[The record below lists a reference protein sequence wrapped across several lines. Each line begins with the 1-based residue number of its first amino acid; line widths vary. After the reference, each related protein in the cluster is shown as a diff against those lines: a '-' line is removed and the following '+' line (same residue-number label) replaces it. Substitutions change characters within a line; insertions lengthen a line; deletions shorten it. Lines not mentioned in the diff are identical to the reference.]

1 MDLSAPTEACQ
12 APPQTNMT
20 IAQINKKSAIG
31 QKTMPKKIQNS
42 FPIDICHLR
51 GRGEDTNLVS
61 RGFSVIH
68 HVWERPQDGVNR
80 GTVVPDIVNPE
91 KARSMNRCAAHHH
104 ENPRTESSHWMT
116 GGGTLGK
123 WAFSY
128 PRISTS
134 PS

>member
-1 MDLSAPTEACQ
+1 
-12 APPQTNMT
+12 MT

-31 QKTMPKKIQNS
+31 QKMMPKKIQNS

-51 GRGEDTNLVS
+51 ERGEGTKLVS

-68 HVWERPQDGVNR
+68 HVWERPWEVVDR
-80 GTVVPDIVNPE
+80 GTVVPDFVNPT
-91 KARSMNRCAAHHH
+91 KVRSMGGCVAHHH
-104 ENPRTESSHWMT
+104 EYPGTESPHWMT
-116 GGGTLGK
+116 GGGTLGR

>member
-31 QKTMPKKIQNS
+31 QKMMPKKIQKS
-42 FPIDICHLR
+42 FPIDICHLQ
-51 GRGEDTNLVS
+51 GRGEGTKLVS

-68 HVWERPQDGVNR
+68 HVWERPQDGVNH
-80 GTVVPDIVNPE
+80 GTAVPDFVNPT
-91 KARSMNRCAAHHH
+91 KARSMDGCVAHHH
-104 ENPRTESSHWMT
+104 EKSGTECPHVKT